1 MSVDKS
7 YFAAYIMK
15 CKGDINILE
24 EEMQRK
30 KFTYEEHI
38 DFENELDLDEENMI
52 LQMDMNL
59 TKNFSK
65 KRVEIVCKAEKEKW
79 KNQTNNSSN
88 LLFENSKN
96 KKKNKNLIIATG
108 ILIVGVV
115 ITKMILSK

>member
-1 MSVDKS
+1 MSVDRS
-7 YFAAYIMK
+7 YFVAYIMK

-30 KFTYEEHI
+30 KIDYEKHI

-65 KRVEIVCKAEKEKW
+65 KRVEIVCKAEQEKW
-79 KNQTNNSSN
+79 KNQINNSSN
-88 LLFENSKN
+88 SKFENL
-96 KKKNKNLIIATG
+96 KNKNLIIAAVVLIIG
-108 ILIVGVV
+108 IV
-115 ITKMILSK
+115 ITKIVLSK

>member
-1 MSVDKS
+1 MSVDRS
-7 YFAAYIMK
+7 YFAAYIMR

-30 KFTYEEHI
+30 KFTYEEHV

-65 KRVEIVCKAEKEKW
+65 KRVEIVCKAEQKKL
-79 KNQTNNSSN
+79 KNQAKNPLN
-88 LLFENSKN
+88 LSFENSRKYR
-96 KKKNKNLIIATG
+96 NLIIVTG
-108 ILIVGVV
+108 LLVVV
-115 ITKMILSK
+115 IVIIKVVLSK

>member
-1 MSVDKS
+1 MSVDRS
-7 YFAAYIMK
+7 YFAAYIMR

-30 KFTYEEHI
+30 KFTYEEHV

-65 KRVEIVCKAEKEKW
+65 KRVEIVCKAEQEKW

-96 KKKNKNLIIATG
+96 KKKNKNLIIAVG
-108 ILIVGVV
+108 VLIVGVV
-115 ITKMILSK
+115 ITKIVLSK

>member
-1 MSVDKS
+1 MSVDRS
-7 YFAAYIMK
+7 YFAAYIMR

-30 KFTYEEHI
+30 KFTYEEHV

-65 KRVEIVCKAEKEKW
+65 KRAEIVCKAEQEKW

-96 KKKNKNLIIATG
+96 KKKNKNLIIAAG
-108 ILIVGVV
+108 VLIVGVV
-115 ITKMILSK
+115 ITKIVLSK